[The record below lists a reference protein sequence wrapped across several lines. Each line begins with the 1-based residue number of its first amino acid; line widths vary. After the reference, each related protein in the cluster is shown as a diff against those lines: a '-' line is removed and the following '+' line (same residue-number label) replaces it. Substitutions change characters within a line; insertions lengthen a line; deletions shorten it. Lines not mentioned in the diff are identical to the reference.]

1 MRENF
6 TVLVQGPLE
15 QNTIKAIE
23 CYSMDYKVVVSTWQ
37 EETELHEHVQHLCK
51 LNNNIKFVNE
61 KAPTVIGPPGLA
73 GVLRDTTFHYAIAG
87 LQNGL
92 KFVDTEYVIRTRS
105 DEFFDSLDYLANL
118 SLQNTEKLVFG
129 NIFARKWSDVKYH
142 IGDHI
147 YASKTHILKS
157 AIDKLYKIQIKE
169 TPFEDWAEQGP
180 YAAEIVLAHAFLA
193 AKNSNQAFWHDLNT
207 FKNNFLVFDINNFND
222 YRVRHGHASKTWIKN
237 GSPFNNQRFNVKEM
251 SDMIT

>member
-73 GVLRDTTFHYAIAG
+73 GVLRDTTFHYAITG

-92 KFVDTEYVIRTRS
+92 KFVDTEYVISVYT
-105 DEFFDSLDYLANL
+105 
-118 SLQNTEKLVFG
+118 
-129 NIFARKWSDVKYH
+129 
-142 IGDHI
+142 
-147 YASKTHILKS
+147 
-157 AIDKLYKIQIKE
+157 
-169 TPFEDWAEQGP
+169 
-180 YAAEIVLAHAFLA
+180 
-193 AKNSNQAFWHDLNT
+193 KNSHNYEIEKQLFQIMTRDLKNQ
-207 FKNNFLVFDINNFND
+207 
-222 YRVRHGHASKTWIKN
+222 
-237 GSPFNNQRFNVKEM
+237 
-251 SDMIT
+251 